1 MRPAIILFAKAP
13 LAGNVKTRL
22 QARLG
27 AEATL
32 ALHEAFVLDMLDKLL
47 TLSELADIEL
57 HTDTKTDVWRRA
69 KVTGRVQVAGDLGLK
84 MLHALSTALARGREQ
99 VCIVGSD
106 APTLPAAHLR
116 ALLSSPADVA
126 LGPCEDGGY
135 YAIACRRTNAA
146 MFQGVRW
153 SSADALSQTEQAAR
167 ACGLSVER
175 GPGWYDV
182 DRPEDLPRLL
192 HDGDLPPRVRRW
204 FIQSSGDTRTSR
216 CPEASAP
223 AEGNMPRRRPAR
235 VGPPRRS

>member
-22 QARLG
+22 QAKLG

-47 TLSELADIEL
+47 TLSDLADIEL
-57 HTDTKTDVWRRA
+57 HTDTKTDAWRRA
-69 KVTGRVQVAGDLGLK
+69 KVTRRVQVAGDLGLK

-99 VCIVGSD
+99 ACIVGSD

-135 YAIACRRTNAA
+135 YAIVCRRTHAA

-153 SSADALSQTEQAAR
+153 SSAEALSQTEQAAR

-192 HDGDLPPRVRRW
+192 RDGDLPARVRRW
-204 FIQSSGDTRTSR
+204 FMQSSDDIRTSR

-223 AEGNMPRRRPAR
+223 AVGNTRRRRPAQA
-235 VGPPRRS
+235 GPPRRS

>member
-22 QARLG
+22 QAGLG

-57 HTDTKTDVWRRA
+57 HTDNETDVWRRA
-69 KVTGRVQVAGDLGLK
+69 KVAGRVQVAGDLGLK

-106 APTLPAAHLR
+106 APSLPAAHLR
-116 ALLSSPADVA
+116 ALLASPADVA

-135 YAIACRRTNAA
+135 YAIACRRTHAE
-146 MFQGVRW
+146 MFRGVEW
-153 SSADALSQTEQAAR
+153 SSPRALEQTEESAR
-167 ACGLSVER
+167 RCGLSVER

-182 DRPEDLPRLL
+182 DRPEDLRRLRI
-192 HDGDLPPRVRRW
+192 DGNLPKH
-204 FIQSSGDTRTSR
+204 
-216 CPEASAP
+216 
-223 AEGNMPRRRPAR
+223 
-235 VGPPRRS
+235 